1 MIYIWLGILTVAVV
15 YLWLRK
21 PKILKVDGFTIDVK
35 NNRLLVKNEKGE
47 IIFNTGK

>member
-1 MIYIWLGILTVAVV
+1 MIYVWLGLLTIAVG

-21 PKILKVDGFTIDVK
+21 PKVLKVDGFTIDVK
-35 NNRLLVKNEKGE
+35 SERLIIKNEKGE